1 MTGLKIYGND
11 AGVKEGEGKEII
23 TGVSFPCLQIW
34 YDAHLYQANECHLNS
49 LKNKRNSYCSAL
61 PFC

>member
-23 TGVSFPCLQIW
+23 TERGII
-34 YDAHLYQANECHLNS
+34 S
-49 LKNKRNSYCSAL
+49 LPTNMV
-61 PFC
+61 